1 MLAMAATE
9 TLEGSVLRVVFT
21 APDGAFAVL
30 RLQVPGRDEPVSVV
44 GPLAESTA
52 GENLKLE
59 GFWERHPTHGDQFRA
74 TRAVVDIPRTEGG
87 VARYLEA
94 LKGIGPM
101 LAERLVSAF
110 GTEAIEVVEKE
121 PWRAAQV
128 KGVGKRRAERA
139 ARDAA
144 ARRQEREVMVF
155 LQGLGVSLAY
165 AARIRKAYGDE
176 AVARVRDNPYR
187 LARDVPGIGFVV
199 ADRIA
204 QGMGIGRDSPL
215 RIQAGVLHVLETL
228 SDDGHVFFPAGE
240 LATRAAEALQ
250 IDAARAEE
258 AVRELG
264 RDGGAIIEG
273 DAVYPPRL
281 YRAEV
286 ELAKRIGLLL
296 EAERP
301 PPPVIVGAEQ
311 LSDGQKGAIAAC
323 GEAGVAV
330 ITGGPGTGKTTVV
343 RALVQTWERAQRRVM
358 LAAPTGRAAKR
369 LSEATGRTAQT
380 VHRLLEWGKPQAK
393 PQGEG
398 GARPMARSGPF
409 GRGDD
414 NPLPADLLVV
424 DEASMLDVQLARGLV
439 AAVRPGATL
448 VLVGDVDQLPSVGA
462 GQVLR
467 DVIASGAV
475 PVARLSDVFR
485 QAEGSG
491 IVENAYRILR
501 GEMPIGSKEAT
512 GDFFVV
518 NADEPERARDMV
530 VRLCKERI
538 PSAFGLHPLR
548 DVQVLSP
555 MHRGAAGTEGLNRAL
570 QEALNPSGQA
580 VELGGASGRSLRVG
594 DKVMQVRNDYERD
607 VFNGDV
613 GVIVSARNDD
623 EDEPIVEVDFDGRRV
638 RYEADSLGE
647 LELAYAVSVHK
658 SQGSEYPAVVVPLLM
673 QHYMLLQR
681 NLLYT
686 AVTRGKRLVVLVGA
700 ERAIRRAVGEAEA
713 AERHTG
719 LRARLQALDG
729 KMGAR

>member
-1 MLAMAATE
+1 MLAMAVTE

-21 APDGAFAVL
+21 TPDGSFAVL
-30 RLQVPGRDEPVSVV
+30 RLQVAGRDEPVSVV

-52 GENLKLE
+52 GELLKLE
-59 GFWERHPTHGDQFRA
+59 GTWERHPTHGEQFRA
-74 TRAVVDIPRTEGG
+74 TRAVVEIPRTEGG

-101 LAERLVSAF
+101 LAERLVAAF
-110 GTEAIEVVEKE
+110 GTEAIEVVERE

-139 ARDAA
+139 ARDAL

-215 RIQAGVLHVLETL
+215 RISAGVLHVLESL
-228 SDDGHVFFPAGE
+228 GDEGHVYFPAGE
-240 LATRAAEALQ
+240 LAARAAAALQ
-250 IDAARAEE
+250 IDLARTEE
-258 AVRELG
+258 AVQELG

-286 ELAKRIGLLL
+286 ELARRIRALLD
-296 EAERP
+296 AERAKP
-301 PPPVIVGAEQ
+301 PPIVGAER
-311 LSDGQKGAIAAC
+311 LSDGQKRAIVSC
-323 GEAGVAV
+323 GEAGVGV

-343 RALVQTWERAQRRVM
+343 RALVQTWEKAGRRVM

-369 LSEATGRTAQT
+369 LSEATGRSAQT
-380 VHRLLEWGKPQAK
+380 VHRLLEWGKPQR
-393 PQGEG
+393 EG
-398 GARPMARSGPF
+398 AGRARAGPF

-414 NPLPADLLVV
+414 NPLPVDLLVV

-448 VLVGDVDQLPSVGA
+448 VLVGDVDQLPSVGP

-467 DVIASGAV
+467 DVIDSGRV
-475 PVARLSDVFR
+475 PVARLTEVFR

-491 IVENAYRILR
+491 IVENAYRILA
-501 GEMPIGSKEAT
+501 GELPIGSKEPT

-518 NADEPERARDMV
+518 AADDPERARDMV
-530 VRLCKERI
+530 VKLCRERI

-570 QEALNPSGQA
+570 QEALNPAGAA
-580 VELGGASGRSLRVG
+580 VELGGASARSLRVG

-613 GVIVSARNDD
+613 GVIAAARRDD
-623 EDEPIVEVDFDGRRV
+623 DDEPIVEVDFDGRRV
-638 RYEADSLGE
+638 RYEAESLGE

-658 SQGSEYPAVVVPLLM
+658 SQGSEYAAVVIPLLM

-686 AVTRGKRLVVLVGA
+686 AVTRGKRLVVIVGA

-713 AERHTG
+713 AGRHTG
-719 LRARLQALDG
+719 LRARLVGD
-729 KMGAR
+729 KVDRP